1 MFRRL
6 ALPVAL
12 IGAVMLTAT
21 GIAAAST
28 GPAYYSQG
36 QAGYAATG
44 AHFKVAEVHV
54 TLPKASRYARE
65 LGQVGLGVQL
75 WSAAT
80 VLDLRLAA
88 CTDKMCK
95 PGGTPVT
102 RWYRPVL
109 RVFSRSTGSLICSTR
124 NHTCPHVPSSWTNS
138 RIAPGKSVDISL
150 AYEPD
155 SGGVDASVEAGRSG
169 AGYDNY
175 FLDPGLVFSQARIG
189 AEFGPNPWGTVA
201 FHHPSRQLRL
211 ATFWESATVP
221 FEAELATY
229 SGSSGCFASW
239 WRRHTLKMTSTGT
252 SSGRMRAHAGS
263 LWNHGCDFRVYL
275 NP

>member
-6 ALPVAL
+6 AFSVAL
-12 IGAVMLTAT
+12 TGAVLVAVT
-21 GIAAAST
+21 GTAAAST
-28 GPAYYSQG
+28 GRVYHSRG

-44 AHFKVAEVHV
+44 ARFKVAEVRV
-54 TLPKASRYARE
+54 TLPDASHFARE
-65 LGQVGLGVQL
+65 LGQVGFSVQL

-88 CTDKMCK
+88 CTDRTCK

-102 RWYRPVL
+102 RKYRPVL
-109 RVFSRSTGSLICSTR
+109 RVFSRRTGALICSTR
-124 NHTCPHVPSSWTNS
+124 NRTCPHVPSSWTRS
-138 RIAPGKSVDISL
+138 RLAPGRSVDISL
-150 AYEPD
+150 AYEPGV
-155 SGGVDASVEAGRSG
+155 GGVDASVEAGRSG

-189 AEFGPNPWGTVA
+189 AELGPSPWSTVP
-201 FHHPSRQLRL
+201 FRHPSRQLRL

-239 WRRHTLKMTSTGT
+239 WRRHPLKMTSNGT
-252 SSGRMRAHAGS
+252 SSGRVQAHPGS

-275 NP
+275 KP